1 LDADYFDGVTVSV
14 RLGIPYVPEGS
25 DTMVLPTEPN
35 CNAKAQSGLV
45 WAWDNVSVLPV
56 AIGGNHITQ
65 FSGNK
70 LFDSVAKVN
79 AKDIAD
85 TKRTAYLKTR
95 WFTHVTDVAQTAKT
109 YYGYGKTVGIP
120 ESGLRQTSGI
130 NVEVGID
137 IYLLG
142 YKHLAQ
148 DGTTIERNEVMI
160 DNSAY
165 PVVITTKRTVLST
178 LLTIKEGENG
188 TLTQHQDLSKNAWT
202 PNRKINPLVLIPV
215 FSAVNDM
222 GEAESVVPEF
232 TWYVDGTRITT
243 TSTSADYYLEKID
256 SSVTGNLVVRK
267 NVNYETPVVIK
278 CVAQYTDNLH
288 IETYSIDESVLLTTE
303 NCPDTLYMVTLDVPN
318 TLIFHPLTDI
328 NSQFSIHASVQYGNK
343 PLDASAQM
351 AYFWYINDVPVTD
364 DMLGIVSGTGTD
376 TLVVDAEYFDGVTV
390 SVRLGMPYYPSA
402 DSIVPILPTEPNVN
416 AVAQCGIV
424 WDYQEP
430 KGMVVGYGGNVMR
443 PSSGEKLF
451 DSIIQVNNVNISEA
465 KRDKY
470 IRTQWFTHSA
480 QDFQDVKT
488 MYGFDKKITLQP
500 WQLNSGDG
508 ASMEV
513 GVDVYV
519 LGPVKAVVDDVTGAV
534 VVDDVTG
541 AVVVSNS

>member
-1 LDADYFDGVTVSV
+1 
-14 RLGIPYVPEGS
+14 
-25 DTMVLPTEPN
+25 
-35 CNAKAQSGLV
+35 
-45 WAWDNVSVLPV
+45 
-56 AIGGNHITQ
+56 
-65 FSGNK
+65 
-70 LFDSVAKVN
+70 
-79 AKDIAD
+79 
-85 TKRTAYLKTR
+85 
-95 WFTHVTDVAQTAKT
+95 
-109 YYGYGKTVGIP
+109 
-120 ESGLRQTSGI
+120 
-130 NVEVGID
+130 
-137 IYLLG
+137 
-142 YKHLAQ
+142 
-148 DGTTIERNEVMI
+148 
-160 DNSAY
+160 
-165 PVVITTKRTVLST
+165 
-178 LLTIKEGENG
+178 
-188 TLTQHQDLSKNAWT
+188 
-202 PNRKINPLVLIPV
+202 
-215 FSAVNDM
+215 
-222 GEAESVVPEF
+222 
-232 TWYVDGTRITT
+232 
-243 TSTSADYYLEKID
+243 
-256 SSVTGNLVVRK
+256 
-267 NVNYETPVVIK
+267 
-278 CVAQYTDNLH
+278 
-288 IETYSIDESVLLTTE
+288 
-303 NCPDTLYMVTLDVPN
+303 MVTLDVPN

-364 DMLGIVSGTGTD
+364 DMLGIVSGTSTD